1 MLQQLRGLFKD
12 RREFFDLNSLDD
24 RVALITRWSPLES
37 GGSNFCTHR
46 LLSSRGTLAIDD
58 PRTILQ
64 MKVTPAA
71 NLFCFLFISIGIVF
85 SVMLTNFFNDPSVV
99 TSGNI
104 PPAIVPFLPLLFSVF
119 GAGLLWWLYQKNV
132 LFNKREG
139 IYTSQG
145 KNFPLNEVHAI
156 QLISEYVAGS
166 ENSYYSYEMNL
177 VLNNGERF
185 NVTDHGSFKAIRHDA
200 EKLAHYLNIPVWDLI
215 DHHVQTV
222 STWQ

>member
-46 LLSSRGTLAIDD
+46 LLSSRGTQAIDS
-58 PRTILQ
+58 PSTLLQ
-64 MKVTPAA
+64 MQVTPAA

-85 SVMLTNFFNDPSVV
+85 SIMFTNFFNDPSVV

-104 PPAIVPFLPLLFSVF
+104 PTAIVPFLPLLFSIF
-119 GAGLLWWLYQKNV
+119 GAGLLWWLHQKNV
-132 LFNKREG
+132 LFNKKEG

-145 KNFPLNEVHAI
+145 TNFPLNEVHAI

-166 ENSYYSYEMNL
+166 DNSYYSYEMIL

-185 NVTDHGSFKAIRHDA
+185 NVTDHGSLRAIRHDA
-200 EKLAHYLNIPVWDLI
+200 EKLAHYLSIPVWDLI
-215 DHHVQTV
+215 DHQVQTV
-222 STWQ
+222 STWK